1 MFAEGVI
8 DTMRTVEKLEN
19 KRQQRQEPPKIFV
32 LFLIALSIMIAGL
45 LFINSAFF
53 SIGSI
58 VVDGNQYISSDD
70 IIRIAGIDGNINIFR
85 INTGEL
91 KKRLLCDLRIDD
103 VEISRKFPATIV
115 ISVKERQPLAYVAS
129 GFGFV
134 EIDRQGVVL
143 SAFKTLRKINVPMI
157 TGVSLGDVYVGDKA
171 DRQEV
176 MNVLPYLASLDEN
189 TLNQISEVN
198 VASQER
204 ILAYTVGSVH
214 IRIGNNEQLAA
225 KAKMTNQI
233 LKEIKDKQ
241 TAVEYIDLT
250 YATPFIKFKN

>member
-1 MFAEGVI
+1 
-8 DTMRTVEKLEN
+8 MRTLEKLEN

-32 LFLIALSIMIAGL
+32 LFLIALSIMIAGF

-58 VVDGNQYISSDD
+58 VVDGNKYISSDD
-70 IIRIAGIDGNINIFR
+70 IIRIAGIDGNLNIFR
-85 INTGEL
+85 MNTGEL
-91 KKRLLCDLRIDD
+91 KKRLLCDLRIEN

-115 ISVKERQPLAYVAS
+115 INVKERQPLAYVANS
-129 GFGFV
+129 YGFV
-134 EIDRQGVVL
+134 EIDQQGIVL
-143 SAFKTLRKINVPMI
+143 SAFKTLHKINVPMI
-157 TGVSLGDVYVGDKA
+157 TGASLGDIYVGDKV
-171 DRQEV
+171 DMPEV
-176 MNVLPYLASLDEN
+176 MNILPYLASLDET

-198 VASQER
+198 VGSQER
-204 ILAYTVGSVH
+204 ILAYTLSSVH
-214 IRIGNNEQLAA
+214 IRIGNTEQLAA

-250 YATPFIKFKN
+250 YNTPIIKFKN